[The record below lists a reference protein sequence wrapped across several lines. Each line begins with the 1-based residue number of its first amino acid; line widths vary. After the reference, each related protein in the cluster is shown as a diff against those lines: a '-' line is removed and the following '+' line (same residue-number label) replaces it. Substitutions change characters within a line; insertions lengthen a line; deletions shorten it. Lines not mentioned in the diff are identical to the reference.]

1 MMKKIT
7 EIPATIF
14 PKIQDKNATLNVAA
28 YCRVSTEKEEQ
39 ENSLE
44 NQISHYRREIEANP
58 NWTLV
63 DVFID
68 FGLSGL
74 NDTKRTEF
82 MRMIEMCNQGEI
94 DLILTKSISRFARN
108 QLDCLSYIRK
118 LKSKN
123 IGIRFDKEGINTLD
137 PSSEIFL
144 SWFSAFA
151 QAESESLSMNVTR
164 GKRMGYK
171 DGKFTFP
178 SNLYGYRKDENN
190 DPVIIPGQA
199 SVVRKMFHLYLEGNS
214 IDSINK
220 WLREN
225 EIKSPKGYNK
235 WSNSTISGIL
245 RNEKYMGDAL
255 LQKTYTVDF
264 LTKTIARNKGEINQY
279 YIENNH
285 EGIVSK
291 EIFNMVQDEMKRRAN
306 LYCGEQKSK
315 HSSQYALTGKV
326 FCGECGTVYR
336 RVTWSRGGKKK
347 IVWRCVE
354 RLTNGTK
361 NCKNSPTI
369 PEDDLH
375 NAILKSIREM
385 VSDTDSIAET
395 FKNEIETVLSK
406 GDDCNPQVIKHKIKN
421 YEKEIKTLT
430 SILRETEDKEFYVE
444 KIRKLEEELSVLSEK
459 LQSIPER
466 KPDNMMCQIEQ
477 FIDGIELNMNDYF
490 NTLVRN
496 LIESAVVISEHE
508 IKIKYIGW
516 VEIEMKL

>member
-1 MMKKIT
+1 MMRKIT

-14 PKIQDKNATLNVAA
+14 PKIQDKDAKLNVAA

-44 NQISHYRREIEANP
+44 NQIYHYRREIEANP

-82 MRMIEMCNQGEI
+82 MRMIEMCNQGKI

-171 DGKFTFP
+171 EGKFAFP
-178 SNLYGYRKDENN
+178 CNLYGYKKDENN
-190 DPVIIPGQA
+190 NPEIIPQQA
-199 SVVRKMFHLYLEGNS
+199 SVVRKIFHLYLEGNS

-220 WLREN
+220 WLKEN
-225 EIKSPKGYNK
+225 EIQSPKGYNK

-245 RNEKYMGDAL
+245 KNEKYMGDAL

-264 LTKTIARNKGEINQY
+264 LTKTTAKNKGEVNQY

-285 EGIVSK
+285 EGIISK
-291 EIFNMVQDEMKRRAN
+291 EIFNMVQDEIKRRAN

-369 PEDDLH
+369 SEDDLH

-395 FKNEIETVLSK
+395 VKNEIEAVLSK
-406 GDDCNPQVIKHKIKN
+406 DNDCNPQVIKRKIKN
-421 YEKEIKTLT
+421 NEKETITLKT
-430 SILRETEDKEFYVE
+430 ILSETEDKKFYIN
-444 KIRKLEEELSVLSEK
+444 KIMKLEEEISVLNEK
-459 LQSIPER
+459 LQSVSER
-466 KPDNMMCQIEQ
+466 KSSNMMCQIEQ
-477 FIDGIELNMNDYF
+477 FIDDTELNMNDYF
-490 NTLVRN
+490 NTLVRH
-496 LIESAVVISEHE
+496 LIESVVVISEHE
-508 IKIKYIGW
+508 INIKYIGR
-516 VEIEMKL
+516 VELKMKL